1 MIDQI
6 TAAELQALAGKAAT
20 SDRRRAHRN
29 AHKTLDA
36 AVQRLFI
43 ATEPD
48 TYMRPHRHP
57 QAHKW
62 EFFVVLE
69 GRIDLLVFSD
79 EGKLL
84 QREEMSREQTRALEV
99 PPGSWHAYVCMQ
111 ADTLA
116 LEIKEGAYLPTRQ
129 QDFAAWSPAENTEPA
144 TAFLERMR
152 SARVGDLL
160 TP

>member
-1 MIDQI
+1 MIKAYSSAQLRQLEQD
-6 TAAELQALAGKAAT
+6 AAGSE
-20 SDRRRAHRN
+20 RRRAHLN
-29 AHKTLDA
+29 AHPTLDA
-36 AVQRLFI
+36 RVQRLFV
-43 ATEPD
+43 AMQPD
-48 TYMRPHRHP
+48 TYLRPHRHP
-57 QAHKW
+57 EAHKW

-129 QDFAAWSPAENTEPA
+129 QDFAPWSPAENTEPA
-144 TAFLERMR
+144 VAFLERMR